1 MPKAMGG
8 RKSPSKPSP
17 KADAAMA
24 MLAEA
29 APMPGGGEMEVEA
42 EAVEM
47 PAPGGGE
54 DFIVAAQGLLDNWDD
69 KEHPYYKDLEALV
82 MEYSA

>member
-1 MPKAMGG
+1 MPRATGKRSSARGA
-8 RKSPSKPSP
+8 SP

-24 MLAEA
+24 ILSEGIDMPGVGEEEISAEA
-29 APMPGGGEMEVEA
+29 MEA
-42 EAVEM
+42 

-54 DFIVAAQGLLDNWDD
+54 DIVVAAQGLLDKWPD

-82 MEYSA
+82 MEYSS

>member
-1 MPKAMGG
+1 MAG
-8 RKSPSKPSP
+8 RKARSP
-17 KADAAMA
+17 KSDAAMA
-24 MLAEA
+24 ILSEA
-29 APMPGGGEMEVEA
+29 MPMPGGGEEEVAA
-42 EAVEM
+42 EAAEV

-54 DFIVAAQGLLDNWDD
+54 DFVVAAQGLLDKWPD

>member
-1 MPKAMGG
+1 MPRAMGG
-8 RKSPSKPSP
+8 RNSPRGKSP

-29 APMPGGGEMEVEA
+29 VPMPGGGEEEISA
-42 EAVEM
+42 EAVET

-54 DFIVAAQGLLDNWDD
+54 DIVMGAQALLDKWPD

-82 MEYSA
+82 MEYSS